1 MTKVTPDDSRDDG
14 TSVTDS
20 TSVSGNMVLA
30 GLGKNDGKLVNVY
43 LLLIPFA
50 FYSGRNIGNTILP
63 RFCDVTSETFI
74 HYRCF

>member
-30 GLGKNDGKLVNVY
+30 GLGKDDGKLVKVY
-43 LLLIPFA
+43 LLLIPFDILQ
-50 FYSGRNIGNTILP
+50 FYLD
-63 RFCDVTSETFI
+63 FVM
-74 HYRCF
+74 

>member
-1 MTKVTPDDSRDDG
+1 MAKVTPSDDG

-50 FYSGRNIGNTILP
+50 FYIGNAILP
-63 RFCDVTSETFI
+63 RFCDVTAETFI

>member
-1 MTKVTPDDSRDDG
+1 MAKVTPDDDG

-50 FYSGRNIGNTILP
+50 FYL
-63 RFCDVTSETFI
+63 FYLDFVM
-74 HYRCF
+74 

>member
-30 GLGKNDGKLVNVY
+30 GLGKDDGKLVKVY
-43 LLLIPFA
+43 LQLIPF
-50 FYSGRNIGNTILP
+50 GILN
-63 RFCDVTSETFI
+63 FN
-74 HYRCF
+74 